1 MGSLEEVYR
10 KIVIVTDRDDD
21 YSESDILKELTQVID
36 GHNGKILDTL
46 VNNEW
51 CKVCFINSINEEFT
65 IEFLL
70 LVIPL
75 SENGAIETVLLDSI
89 AQKDDYDK
97 VIVNQSKMFV
107 DNMDPEVRYMK
118 RRRDKLK
125 AWFNIYFSIRVPE
138 DFYKERQ
145 RIFNNFPWEENAYIN
160 KVFCKLSEL

>member
-1 MGSLEEVYR
+1 M
-10 KIVIVTDRDDD
+10 
-21 YSESDILKELTQVID
+21 
-36 GHNGKILDTL
+36 
-46 VNNEW
+46 
-51 CKVCFINSINEEFT
+51 
-65 IEFLL
+65 
-70 LVIPL
+70 IPL

-97 VIVNQSKMFV
+97 VIINQSKMFV

-145 RIFNNFPWEENAYIN
+145 RIFNNFPWEKNAYLN
-160 KVFCKLSEL
+160 KVFCNLSEL